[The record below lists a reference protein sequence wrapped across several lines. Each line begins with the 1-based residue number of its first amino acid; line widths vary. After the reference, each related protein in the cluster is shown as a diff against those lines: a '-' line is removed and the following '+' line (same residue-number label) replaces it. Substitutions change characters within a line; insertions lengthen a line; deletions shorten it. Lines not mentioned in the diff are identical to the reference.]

1 MASVFLARADGP
13 GRFRKWFAIKRSLP
27 GFLDSEARA
36 MFLDEARLAARF
48 DHPNLVHAFELGEDR
63 EGLFLVMEYLHG
75 ESLRALMRAAET
87 GQAPL
92 PAPGVA
98 ARLLAEAAHALH
110 SAHELTDDM
119 LQPLHVVHRDVSP
132 QNLFLTFDGR
142 VKVLDFGIARASNK
156 LVETQAGTLKGKLG
170 YLSPEQARGRLVDR
184 RSDIFSLGVVGWEL
198 TTGRR
203 LYRGVDEID
212 TLRRALACR
221 IPSPSRVRSGYPDAL
236 AEVLMRA
243 LAAEPDARWA
253 TAAEFAHALEQFGQH
268 AGHVSQQELAAWLS
282 RTLPDARAK
291 RDAVLQ
297 LAAAAAPLAE
307 GGERTCWDGE
317 LRDEAAADDS
327 TFSALASSLVLATAE
342 AQSGPAASNQDRTE
356 FFTPAESSVGGP
368 LAQSRPSRVA
378 RLRGADAL
386 GVRQRFAGVSAA
398 GLGLGF
404 ATALV
409 PCGVLATALM
419 SGSLAR
425 TPAAASGA
433 PESMQPAPA
442 PSVSN
447 AGNLHT
453 SLERQ
458 PIAPPSAFN
467 AASDSARLPHASTQG
482 FDWSG
487 GSAARALIPAG
498 RCEPVPREEEAAR
511 RACAEPQE
519 LPRRSRAKPLP
530 RSQTGAVAA
539 RSLPRPGL
547 EEAGSPAA
555 PDLFASRE

>member
-1 MASVFLARADGP
+1 
-13 GRFRKWFAIKRSLP
+13 
-27 GFLDSEARA
+27 

-48 DHPNLVHAFELGEDR
+48 DRPNLVHAFELGEDA

-98 ARLLAEAAHALH
+98 ARLLAQAAHALH
-110 SAHELTDDM
+110 AAHELTDDM
-119 LQPLHVVHRDVSP
+119 AQPLHVVHRDVSP

-236 AEVLMRA
+236 ADVLMRA
-243 LAAEPDARWA
+243 LAADPDARWA
-253 TAAEFAHALEQFGQH
+253 TAAELAHALEQFGQN
-268 AGHVSQQELAAWLS
+268 AGDASQQDLAAWMS
-282 RTLPDARAK
+282 RTLPGARAK

-297 LAAAAAPLAE
+297 LAAAVAPPAE

-317 LRDEAAADDS
+317 LGDEAAADDS

-342 AQSGPAASNQDRTE
+342 GAHRSGRATSNEDRTE
-356 FFTPAESSVGGP
+356 FFTAVEPSARGP
-368 LAQSRPSRVA
+368 LAEPRSSRVA
-378 RLRGADAL
+378 GLRGADSSGA
-386 GVRQRFAGVSAA
+386 RQRFAGVSAA
-398 GLGLGF
+398 GVGLGF

-419 SGSLAR
+419 SGSPAGV
-425 TPAAASGA
+425 PAAVSGV
-433 PESMQPAPA
+433 PESMQPSPA
-442 PSVSN
+442 PSTSSARNLN
-447 AGNLHT
+447 A
-453 SLERQ
+453 SFDRQ
-458 PIAPPSAFN
+458 PTALSSTVNAVSTAARVPQVSA
-467 AASDSARLPHASTQG
+467 QG

-487 GSAARALIPAG
+487 GSAARAAIPAG
-498 RCEPVPREEEAAR
+498 RCEPVPSEELAAR
-511 RACAEPQE
+511 RACADPHE
-519 LPRRSRAKPLP
+519 LPQRSRAKPLP

-547 EEAGSPAA
+547 EEAGAPAA